1 MIRFI
6 EMLYADPLLKFLVDT
21 TMKSFVIFAVAGLF
35 AFCLR
40 RKSAAV
46 RGFVWSL
53 AIIGCLIIPLFS
65 LVLPKWELGILPEA
79 PVSIASSQLSTKPV
93 SSIPIAPIP
102 PQPNPVTS
110 QSGPLTAMHW
120 TDWIA
125 IVWAGVGLFLFIRLI
140 VGIGAIWHVSARS
153 NNFSRAV
160 EDFRSNWNRRANVR
174 LSNRITVP
182 IVWGF
187 LRPVILLPVDA
198 NHWRTERLRAVL
210 LHELAHIER
219 WDWVVQTI
227 AQVTCAVYW
236 FNPIVWFA
244 AYRMR
249 IEAEQACDDQV
260 LNAGY
265 RSTDYAQ
272 HLLDITRDVKIANT
286 TSRTAVAIA
295 RSSKIEGRL
304 RTVLAENLNRHPVT
318 KVAAGIGLLVFIC
331 FAVPMSAMHL
341 AQAVNPEETLNQQ
354 IQEVSMSQSTP
365 NEDRSDETTKPSQ
378 ADKNI
383 EICKQHLVEIGKA
396 IETYKKEHGDFP
408 EWLSDLHPKHLADAN
423 TLICPADEEGGKT
436 IFPMNTDP
444 KMPVSYGYQFHPE
457 YREEKSTQREM
468 YGDIIPL
475 VRCRHHENEDFDCLN
490 LSFSSKIYKS
500 SAVWEFTP
508 EDLYGSPE
516 AAITAFENAL
526 ARYPDDRRF
535 FDLYPLLVRLHTKV
549 GNEQSADTLIE
560 RLKSGMIPDLDG
572 YRTVFD
578 IAAQK
583 SVKDADEVQD
593 QKNIDICTQNLTAIG
608 KAIQAYHNEHDD
620 FPDWLSELYPKYLS
634 DANLLLCPA
643 DEEGGKSVYAI
654 NEDPK
659 MPVSYGYQFHP
670 KYREEK
676 TEERLIYGDVI
687 PLTRCRHHENQAFEC
702 LNLSFAFKV
711 YSSSGIYTPE
721 EKYGTPKKA
730 IVALEVGLQRLP
742 DSAHSFFS
750 EQASKL
756 YHSLVRLYNEV
767 GREKDAENLINR
779 FKSIVKPD
787 DLKAHFV
794 LGEML
799 EIVKRDKEA
808 LAVFE
813 KLEKQDPDR
822 YGTLTKLAEIHW
834 KLGNSK
840 IALEYHHKTETSRS
854 ELIGKPVPDFSATD
868 LDGKPISLRDYR
880 GKVVLLDFWAVWCG
894 FCTLEMPNVK
904 RVYDTYK
911 DQGFD
916 VIGVSLDDEEAE
928 LRDYLKKKDIL
939 WRQIFD
945 VAAGEHSLVQ
955 QYDITGV
962 PEPWLIA
969 RDGTLISTDARGAL
983 LEHLV
988 SDTLKDKPKNE

>member
-1 MIRFI
+1 MMRFI

-21 TMKSFVIFAVAGLF
+21 TMKSFVIFAVAGVF

-40 RKSAAV
+40 HRSAAM

-198 NHWRTERLRAVL
+198 NRWRTERLRAVL
-210 LHELAHIER
+210 LHELAHIKR

-236 FNPIVWFA
+236 FNPFVWFA
-244 AYRMR
+244 ARRMR
-249 IEAEQACDDQV
+249 IEAEQACDDHV
-260 LNAGY
+260 LNTGY

-272 HLLDITRDVKIANT
+272 HLFDVTRDLKIAKT

-383 EICKQHLVEIGKA
+383 EICKQHLVEIGKVIQA
-396 IETYKKEHGDFP
+396 YQKEHGDFP

-468 YGDIIPL
+468 YGDVIPL

-500 SAVWEFTP
+500 SAVWEFTL
-508 EDLYGSPE
+508 EDLYGSHE
-516 AAITAFENAL
+516 AVITALEDAL
-526 ARYPDDRRF
+526 ARHPDNQRF
-535 FDLYPLLVRLHTKV
+535 FEVYPQLIRLYTKV
-549 GNEQSADTLIE
+549 GNEQSANALIE

-572 YRTVFD
+572 YRMLFD
-578 IAAQK
+578 
-583 SVKDADEVQD
+583 V
-593 QKNIDICTQNLTAIG
+593 
-608 KAIQAYHNEHDD
+608 
-620 FPDWLSELYPKYLS
+620 
-634 DANLLLCPA
+634 
-643 DEEGGKSVYAI
+643 
-654 NEDPK
+654 
-659 MPVSYGYQFHP
+659 
-670 KYREEK
+670 
-676 TEERLIYGDVI
+676 
-687 PLTRCRHHENQAFEC
+687 
-702 LNLSFAFKV
+702 
-711 YSSSGIYTPE
+711 
-721 EKYGTPKKA
+721 
-730 IVALEVGLQRLP
+730 
-742 DSAHSFFS
+742 
-750 EQASKL
+750 
-756 YHSLVRLYNEV
+756 LVRIERYE
-767 GREKDAENLINR
+767 
-779 FKSIVKPD
+779 
-787 DLKAHFV
+787 
-794 LGEML
+794 EML
-799 EIVKRDKEA
+799 EIFKEA
-808 LAVFE
+808 EQQHPDAEPILWRLAHIY
-813 KLEKQDPDR
+813 R
-822 YGTLTKLAEIHW
+822 
-834 KLGNSK
+834 KLGN
-840 IALEYHHKTETSRS
+840 I
-854 ELIGKPVPDFSATD
+854 ELADVYDRKADPKYELWGKPVTDFSVTD
-868 LDGKPISLRDYR
+868 LDGSPISLQDYR
-880 GKVVLLDFWAVWCG
+880 GKVVLLDFWGVWCG
-894 FCTLEMPNVK
+894 FCIDEMPNLK
-904 RVYDTYK
+904 KIYATYK

-916 VIGVSLDDEEAE
+916 IIGVSLDDEESE
-928 LRDYLKKKDIL
+928 LRDYLKENDIQ
-939 WRQIFD
+939 WRQIYS
-945 VAAGEHSLVQ
+945 GERWKDDPLAQ
-955 QYDITGV
+955 QYEITGV
-962 PEPWLIA
+962 PEQWLID
-969 RDGTLISTDARGAL
+969 RDGKLITHKARGED
-983 LEHLV
+983 LERLV
-988 SDTLKDKPKNE
+988 LEALKDKSANQ

>member
-210 LHELAHIER
+210 LHELAHIKR

-236 FNPIVWFA
+236 FNPFVWFA
-244 AYRMR
+244 ARRMR

-260 LNAGY
+260 LNTGY

-272 HLLDITRDVKIANT
+272 HLLDITRDLKIAKT

-341 AQAVNPEETLNQQ
+341 AQAVNPEETLNPQ

-383 EICKQHLVEIGKA
+383 EICKQHLVEIGKVIQA
-396 IETYKKEHGDFP
+396 YQKEHGDFP

-500 SAVWEFTP
+500 SAVWESTP
-508 EDLYGSPE
+508 EDLYGSHE
-516 AAITAFENAL
+516 AAITALEDAL
-526 ARYPDDRRF
+526 ARHPDNQRF
-535 FDLYPLLVRLHTKV
+535 FEVYPQLIRLYTKV
-549 GNEQSADTLIE
+549 GNEQSANALIE
-560 RLKSGMIPDLDG
+560 RLKSDITKDIDG
-572 YRTVFD
+572 YRMLFD
-578 IAAQK
+578 
-583 SVKDADEVQD
+583 V
-593 QKNIDICTQNLTAIG
+593 
-608 KAIQAYHNEHDD
+608 
-620 FPDWLSELYPKYLS
+620 
-634 DANLLLCPA
+634 
-643 DEEGGKSVYAI
+643 
-654 NEDPK
+654 
-659 MPVSYGYQFHP
+659 
-670 KYREEK
+670 
-676 TEERLIYGDVI
+676 
-687 PLTRCRHHENQAFEC
+687 
-702 LNLSFAFKV
+702 
-711 YSSSGIYTPE
+711 
-721 EKYGTPKKA
+721 
-730 IVALEVGLQRLP
+730 
-742 DSAHSFFS
+742 
-750 EQASKL
+750 
-756 YHSLVRLYNEV
+756 LVRTERYE
-767 GREKDAENLINR
+767 
-779 FKSIVKPD
+779 
-787 DLKAHFV
+787 
-794 LGEML
+794 EML
-799 EIVKRDKEA
+799 EIFKAAEQQHPDAQPIHSR
-808 LAVFE
+808 LAYIY
-813 KLEKQDPDR
+813 K
-822 YGTLTKLAEIHW
+822 
-834 KLGNSK
+834 KLGN
-840 IALEYHHKTETSRS
+840 TELADVYDRKADPKY
-854 ELIGKPVPDFSATD
+854 ELWGKPVTDFSATD
-868 LDGKPISLRDYR
+868 LDGNPISLQDYR
-880 GKVVLLDFWAVWCG
+880 GKVVLLDFWGAWCG
-894 FCTLEMPNVK
+894 FCIDEMPNLK
-904 RVYDTYK
+904 KVYNTYK

-916 VIGVSLDDEEAE
+916 IIGVSLDDEESE
-928 LRDYLKKKDIL
+928 LRDYLKENDIQ
-939 WRQIFD
+939 WRQIYS
-945 VAAGEHSLVQ
+945 GERWKDDPLAQ
-955 QYDITGV
+955 QYEITGV
-962 PEPWLIA
+962 PEQWLID
-969 RDGTLISTDARGAL
+969 RDGKLITHKARGED
-983 LEHLV
+983 LERLV
-988 SDTLKDKPKNE
+988 LEALKDKSANQ

>member
-79 PVSIASSQLSTKPV
+79 PVSIASIQLSTKPV

-110 QSGPLTAMHW
+110 QSGPLTTLHW

-125 IVWAGVGLFLFIRLI
+125 IVWAGAGLFLFIRLI
-140 VGIGAIWHVSARS
+140 VGIVAVWGISTGS
-153 NNFSRAV
+153 DDFSGQI
-160 EDFRSNWNRRANVR
+160 EQLHPGWNRQISVR
-174 LSNRITVP
+174 LSTRITVP

-236 FNPIVWFA
+236 FNPFVWFA
-244 AYRMR
+244 ARRMR

-272 HLLDITRDVKIANT
+272 HLLDIVRDVKT
-286 TSRTAVAIA
+286 VGSVSRAAVAIT

-318 KVAAGIGLLVFIC
+318 KVTAGIGLLVFIC

-365 NEDRSDETTKPSQ
+365 NEDRSHEITKPSQ

-383 EICKQHLVEIGKA
+383 EICTQNLVAIGKA
-396 IETYKKEHGDFP
+396 IEAYKKEHGDFP

-508 EDLYGSPE
+508 EEMYDSHE

-578 IAAQK
+578 IFA
-583 SVKDADEVQD
+583 
-593 QKNIDICTQNLTAIG
+593 G
-608 KAIQAYHNEHDD
+608 M
-620 FPDWLSELYPKYLS
+620 ELY
-634 DANLLLCPA
+634 
-643 DEEGGKSVYAI
+643 
-654 NEDPK
+654 ED
-659 MPVSYGYQFHP
+659 
-670 KYREEK
+670 
-676 TEERLIYGDVI
+676 
-687 PLTRCRHHENQAFEC
+687 
-702 LNLSFAFKV
+702 
-711 YSSSGIYTPE
+711 
-721 EKYGTPKKA
+721 
-730 IVALEVGLQRLP
+730 
-742 DSAHSFFS
+742 
-750 EQASKL
+750 
-756 YHSLVRLYNEV
+756 
-767 GREKDAENLINR
+767 
-779 FKSIVKPD
+779 
-787 DLKAHFV
+787 
-794 LGEML
+794 ML
-799 EIVKRDKEA
+799 EIFKESEQQRPNEQPI
-808 LAVFE
+808 LA
-813 KLEKQDPDR
+813 R
-822 YGTLTKLAEIHW
+822 LAYIYK
-834 KLGNSK
+834 KLGN
-840 IALEYHHKTETSRS
+840 I
-854 ELIGKPVPDFSATD
+854 ELAEVYYRKSDPTYELWGKPVTDFSVTD
-868 LDGKPISLRDYR
+868 LDGSPISLQDYR
-880 GKVVLLDFWAVWCG
+880 GKVVLLDFWGVWCG
-894 FCTLEMPNVK
+894 FCIDEMPNLK
-904 RVYDTYK
+904 KIYATYK

-916 VIGVSLDDEEAE
+916 IIGVSLDDEESE
-928 LRDYLKKKDIL
+928 LRDYLKENDIQ
-939 WRQIFD
+939 WRQIYS
-945 VAAGEHSLVQ
+945 GERWKDDPLAQ
-955 QYDITGV
+955 QYEITGV
-962 PEPWLIA
+962 PEQWLID
-969 RDGTLISTDARGAL
+969 RDGKLITHKARGED
-983 LEHLV
+983 LERLV
-988 SDTLKDKPKNE
+988 LEALKDKSANQ

>member
-1 MIRFI
+1 MMRFI

-21 TMKSFVIFAVAGLF
+21 TMKSFVIFAVAGVF

-40 RKSAAV
+40 HRSAAM

-198 NHWRTERLRAVL
+198 NRWRTERLRAVL
-210 LHELAHIER
+210 LHELAHIKR

-236 FNPIVWFA
+236 FNPFVWFA
-244 AYRMR
+244 ARQMR

-260 LNAGY
+260 LNTGY

-272 HLLDITRDVKIANT
+272 HLLDITRDLKIAKT

-396 IETYKKEHGDFP
+396 VEAYKKEHDDFP
-408 EWLSDLHPKHLADAN
+408 EWLSELHPKYLPDAN
-423 TLICPADEEGGKT
+423 LLLCPADEGGGKP
-436 IFPMNTDP
+436 IFSSNADP

-457 YREEKSTQREM
+457 YRAMKSEERIV
-468 YGDIIPL
+468 YGDVIPL
-475 VRCRHHENEDFDCLN
+475 ARCRHHENQDFDCLN
-490 LSFSSKIYKS
+490 LSFSFQVYS
-500 SAVWEFTP
+500 SSHVWESTP
-508 EDLYGSPE
+508 EEMYDSHE

-549 GNEQSADTLIE
+549 GNEQSANALIE
-560 RLKSGMIPDLDG
+560 RLKSDITKDIDG
-572 YRTVFD
+572 YRMLFD
-578 IAAQK
+578 
-583 SVKDADEVQD
+583 V
-593 QKNIDICTQNLTAIG
+593 
-608 KAIQAYHNEHDD
+608 
-620 FPDWLSELYPKYLS
+620 
-634 DANLLLCPA
+634 
-643 DEEGGKSVYAI
+643 
-654 NEDPK
+654 
-659 MPVSYGYQFHP
+659 
-670 KYREEK
+670 
-676 TEERLIYGDVI
+676 
-687 PLTRCRHHENQAFEC
+687 
-702 LNLSFAFKV
+702 
-711 YSSSGIYTPE
+711 
-721 EKYGTPKKA
+721 
-730 IVALEVGLQRLP
+730 
-742 DSAHSFFS
+742 
-750 EQASKL
+750 
-756 YHSLVRLYNEV
+756 LVRTERYE
-767 GREKDAENLINR
+767 
-779 FKSIVKPD
+779 
-787 DLKAHFV
+787 
-794 LGEML
+794 EML
-799 EIVKRDKEA
+799 EIFKEA
-808 LAVFE
+808 EQQHPDAEPILWRLAHIY
-813 KLEKQDPDR
+813 R
-822 YGTLTKLAEIHW
+822 
-834 KLGNSK
+834 KLGN
-840 IALEYHHKTETSRS
+840 I
-854 ELIGKPVPDFSATD
+854 ELADVYDRKADPKYELWGKPVTDFSATD
-868 LDGKPISLRDYR
+868 LDGSPISLQDYR
-880 GKVVLLDFWAVWCG
+880 GKVVLLDFWGVWCG
-894 FCTLEMPNVK
+894 FCIDEMPNLK
-904 RVYDTYK
+904 KIYDTYK

-916 VIGVSLDDEEAE
+916 IIGVSLDDEESD
-928 LRDYLKKKDIL
+928 LRDYIKKNDIQ
-939 WRQIFD
+939 WRQIYSD
-945 VAAGEHSLVQ
+945 ERWKDDPLAQRYE
-955 QYDITGV
+955 ITGV
-962 PEPWLIA
+962 PEQWLID
-969 RDGTLISTDARGAL
+969 RDGKLISHKARGEK
-983 LEHLV
+983 LEQLV
-988 SDTLKDKPKNE
+988 VEALKDKSADQ